1 MTNGQSSRVI
11 AASGTDRRIRLRR
24 PAPAGTP
31 PTAPGRQTPAAADRP
46 RHGRRL
52 RPRQTNPGHDR
63 QTPAAADR
71 PRPQQTDPGRS
82 RQTPAAADRPRPQQ
96 TNPGTQQGST
106 PAKNA
111 ACRTGL
117 PLRRSAV
124 AGACH
129 CSNQPPP
136 PSIVTQAGRRSS
148 RAPPR
153 YPIAAPPAATQSDHS
168 PGLPPLD
175 RSPHK
180 KTPRPRRDAAYRDA
194 DTGSPTP
201 TRSLRAVWRRCR
213 RLRG

>member
-52 RPRQTNPGHDR
+52 RPRQTNPG
-63 QTPAAADR
+63 
-71 PRPQQTDPGRS
+71 RS
-82 RQTPAAADRPRPQQ
+82 RQTPAAADRPRPHNKVPRLQ
-96 TNPGTQQGST
+96 
-106 PAKNA
+106 KNA
-111 ACRTGL
+111 ACRTGCRCAGQ
-117 PLRRSAV
+117 PSPGPATAQTNRRPRQSSLKPAITQTGRHSSRPSPKPAV
-124 AGACH
+124 AQAEPRPVL
-129 CSNQPPP
+129 PPN
-136 PSIVTQAGRRSS
+136 
-148 RAPPR
+148 
-153 YPIAAPPAATQSDHS
+153 PIAAPPAATQSDHS

-180 KTPRPRRDAAYRDA
+180 KTPRPQRDAAYQDA

>member
-52 RPRQTNPGHDR
+52 RPRQTNPG
-63 QTPAAADR
+63 
-71 PRPQQTDPGRS
+71 RS
-82 RQTPAAADRPRPQQ
+82 RQTPAAADRPRPHNKVPRLQ
-96 TNPGTQQGST
+96 
-106 PAKNA
+106 KNA

-136 PSIVTQAGRRSS
+136 PSIVTQACHYSNRTSLKPAVAQAGRRSS
-148 RAPPR
+148 RAPSR
-153 YPIAAPPAATQSDHS
+153 SATQSDRCPTCCH
-168 PGLPPLD
+168 PI
-175 RSPHK
+175 RSQ
-180 KTPRPRRDAAYRDA
+180 PRPAAARPLSTQKNA
-194 DTGSPTP
+194 ASPTGRGIP
-201 TRSLRAVWRRCR
+201 GCR
-213 RLRG
+213 HRLPYSHSIVAGGLEEMS

>member
-1 MTNGQSSRVI
+1 MTNGQSSRAI
-11 AASGTDRRIRLRR
+11 AASGTDHRIRLRR

-31 PTAPGRQTPAAADRP
+31 PTAPGRQA
-46 RHGRRL
+46 
-52 RPRQTNPGHDR
+52 
-63 QTPAAADR
+63 
-71 PRPQQTDPGRS
+71 
-82 RQTPAAADRPRPQQ
+82 PAAADRPRPQQ

-136 PSIVTQAGRRSS
+136 PSIVTQACHYSNRTSLKPAVAQAGRRLS

-153 YPIAAPPAATQSDHS
+153 YPIATPPAATQSDHS

>member
-31 PTAPGRQTPAAADRP
+31 PTAPGRQA
-46 RHGRRL
+46 
-52 RPRQTNPGHDR
+52 
-63 QTPAAADR
+63 
-71 PRPQQTDPGRS
+71 
-82 RQTPAAADRPRPQQ
+82 PAAADRPRPQQ

-117 PLRRSAV
+117 LLRRSAV

-136 PSIVTQAGRRSS
+136 PSIVTQACHYSNRTSPKPVV
-148 RAPPR
+148 AQAEPHPVLPPN
-153 YPIAAPPAATQSDHS
+153 PIAAPPAATQSDHC

-180 KTPRPRRDAAYRDA
+180 KTPRPRRDAAYRDT

>member
-24 PAPAGTP
+24 LAPAGTP
-31 PTAPGRQTPAAADRP
+31 PTAPGRQA
-46 RHGRRL
+46 
-52 RPRQTNPGHDR
+52 
-63 QTPAAADR
+63 
-71 PRPQQTDPGRS
+71 
-82 RQTPAAADRPRPQQ
+82 PAAADRPRPQQ

-136 PSIVTQAGRRSS
+136 PSIVTQACHYSNRTSLKPAVAQAGRRSS
-148 RAPPR
+148 RAPSR
-153 YPIAAPPAATQSDHS
+153 SATQSDRCPTCCH
-168 PGLPPLD
+168 PI
-175 RSPHK
+175 RSL
-180 KTPRPRRDAAYRDA
+180 PRPAAAQPPAVQKNAAPPTGRGIPGYRH
-194 DTGSPTP
+194 
-201 TRSLRAVWRRCR
+201 
-213 RLRG
+213 RLPYSHSIVAGGLEEMS

>member
-52 RPRQTNPGHDR
+52 RPRQTNPDHDR
-63 QTPAAADR
+63 QTPTAADR
-71 PRPQQTDPGRS
+71 PRPHNKV
-82 RQTPAAADRPRPQQ
+82 PRLQ
-96 TNPGTQQGST
+96 
-106 PAKNA
+106 KNA

-136 PSIVTQAGRRSS
+136 PSIVTQACHYSNRTSPKPVVAQAEPRPVL
-148 RAPPR
+148 PPNS
-153 YPIAAPPAATQSDHS
+153 IAAPPAATQSDHC

-180 KTPRPRRDAAYRDA
+180 KTPRPQRDAAYRDA

>member
-31 PTAPGRQTPAAADRP
+31 PTAPGRQA
-46 RHGRRL
+46 
-52 RPRQTNPGHDR
+52 
-63 QTPAAADR
+63 
-71 PRPQQTDPGRS
+71 
-82 RQTPAAADRPRPQQ
+82 PAAADRPRPQQ

-117 PLRRSAV
+117 LLRRSAV

-136 PSIVTQAGRRSS
+136 PSIVTQACHYSNRTSPKPVVAQAEPHLLPPNPITAPACRRST
-148 RAPPR
+148 ALHTKN
-153 YPIAAPPAATQSDHS
+153 AAPPTGRGIPGYRHRLPYSHS
-168 PGLPPLD
+168 IVAGGLEEM
-175 RSPHK
+175 S
-180 KTPRPRRDAAYRDA
+180 
-194 DTGSPTP
+194 
-201 TRSLRAVWRRCR
+201 
-213 RLRG
+213 

>member
-82 RQTPAAADRPRPQQ
+82 RQTPAAADKPRHATRFNACKKCCMSHRPAAAPVSRRRGLPLLKPTAAPVNRHSSRPSLKPSPAPLSDRGPTCCHPIRSQPRPAAAR
-96 TNPGTQQGST
+96 PLSTQ
-106 PAKNA
+106 KNA
-111 ACRTGL
+111 ASPTGRGIPGCRHRL
-117 PLRRSAV
+117 PYSHSIV
-124 AGACH
+124 AG
-129 CSNQPPP
+129 
-136 PSIVTQAGRRSS
+136 
-148 RAPPR
+148 
-153 YPIAAPPAATQSDHS
+153 
-168 PGLPPLD
+168 GLEEM
-175 RSPHK
+175 S
-180 KTPRPRRDAAYRDA
+180 
-194 DTGSPTP
+194 
-201 TRSLRAVWRRCR
+201 
-213 RLRG
+213 

>member
-46 RHGRRL
+46 RPHNKVPRL
-52 RPRQTNPGHDR
+52 Q
-63 QTPAAADR
+63 
-71 PRPQQTDPGRS
+71 
-82 RQTPAAADRPRPQQ
+82 
-96 TNPGTQQGST
+96 
-106 PAKNA
+106 KNA

-136 PSIVTQAGRRSS
+136 PSIVTQACHYSNRTSLKPAVAQAGRRSS
-148 RAPPR
+148 RAPSR
-153 YPIAAPPAATQSDHS
+153 YPIAAPACCHPIRSLPRPAAARPLSTQ
-168 PGLPPLD
+168 
-175 RSPHK
+175 K
-180 KTPRPRRDAAYRDA
+180 NAA
-194 DTGSPTP
+194 SPTGRGIP
-201 TRSLRAVWRRCR
+201 GCR
-213 RLRG
+213 HRLPYSHSIVAGGLEEMS

>member
-46 RHGRRL
+46 RPHNKVPRL
-52 RPRQTNPGHDR
+52 Q
-63 QTPAAADR
+63 
-71 PRPQQTDPGRS
+71 
-82 RQTPAAADRPRPQQ
+82 
-96 TNPGTQQGST
+96 
-106 PAKNA
+106 KNA

-136 PSIVTQAGRRSS
+136 PSIVTQACHYSNRTSLKPAVAQAGRRSS
-148 RAPPR
+148 RAPSR
-153 YPIAAPPAATQSDHS
+153 SATQSDRCPTCCH
-168 PGLPPLD
+168 PI
-175 RSPHK
+175 RSL
-180 KTPRPRRDAAYRDA
+180 PRPAAA
-194 DTGSPTP
+194 QPPAVQKNAASPTG
-201 TRSLRAVWRRCR
+201 RSIPGCR
-213 RLRG
+213 HRLPYSHSIVAGGLEEMS

>member
-63 QTPAAADR
+63 QTPATTDK

-82 RQTPAAADRPRPQQ
+82 RQTPAAADKPRPQQ

-148 RAPPR
+148 RAPSR
-153 YPIAAPPAATQSDHS
+153 SATQSDRCPTCCH
-168 PGLPPLD
+168 PI
-175 RSPHK
+175 RSL
-180 KTPRPRRDAAYRDA
+180 PRPAAARPLSTQKNA
-194 DTGSPTP
+194 ASPTGRGIP
-201 TRSLRAVWRRCR
+201 GCR
-213 RLRG
+213 HRLPYSHSIVAGGLEEMS